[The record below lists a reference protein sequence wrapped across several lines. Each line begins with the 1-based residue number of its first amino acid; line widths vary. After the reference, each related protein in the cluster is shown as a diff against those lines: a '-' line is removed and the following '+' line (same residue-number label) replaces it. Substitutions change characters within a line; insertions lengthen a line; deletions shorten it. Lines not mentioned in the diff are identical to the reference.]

1 MSNDE
6 LRTNGENQN
15 RLVTNSPSF
24 ELRHSD
30 FVISMTSRFRFGILA
45 LTWLVTSTHT
55 AAKPTPAAS
64 EHTNRLAHEKSP
76 YLLQHAHNPV
86 DWYPWGE
93 EAFAKARRENKPI
106 FLSVGYSTCHWC
118 HVMAHESFESEE
130 VGAIMN
136 REFVNI
142 KVDRE
147 ERPDVD
153 RVYMTFVQATT
164 GGGGW
169 PMSVWLTPDLKP
181 FVGGTYFPPEDRYG
195 QPGFKKVLERIATAW
210 KENHEKIVEQGG
222 KIVTALRESQAGA
235 PSERK
240 IDAKILDAAYEQIAR
255 SYDPKEGG
263 FGNAPKFPRPVTL
276 NFLFRFYAR
285 DPKSE
290 IGKHALEMDLLTLR
304 KMAAGGMHD
313 HIGGGFHRYSVD
325 RYWQVPH
332 FEKMLY
338 DQAQLAAAYLDAF
351 QITQDRQYQSVAR
364 DILEYV
370 ARDMTSKGGGFF
382 SAEDADS
389 PVPVPTGRD
398 DRRGESA
405 GPTEVAAH
413 PDASGLQKSAEGAFY
428 VRTKKEIDSA
438 LGEAAEIFN
447 FHYGVQSHGN
457 APEGSDPQDEFRGKN
472 ILIQRHT
479 VAETAQHFRKPEEA
493 VRDLLKQS
501 RQKLFAIRDKRPR
514 PHLDD
519 KIIAAWN
526 GLMISAYARG
536 AQVLDEPRYLEIAA
550 RGANFI
556 RKQLWDASRKILYRN
571 YREGRSD
578 IEGFADDYA
587 FVIQGLF
594 DLYEASFDVEWL
606 KLAVELQETQDRLF
620 LDEKQGGYFSTSGK
634 DESVVL
640 RMKDDNDSAE
650 PAASSVAALNLL
662 RLSQFRDDPAAAGAE
677 RARKT
682 IDAFAATLSHF
693 PSAMPQMLVAIDYSL
708 SKPRQ
713 IVIAGK
719 KDEPETKALL
729 KEVHRHFLPKTILFL
744 ADGAEGQKY
753 LAEKN
758 EAIRAMSMVEGKPA
772 AYVCENFT
780 CKAPVTDPKTLSELL
795 SNN

>member
-1 MSNDE
+1 
-6 LRTNGENQN
+6 
-15 RLVTNSPSF
+15 
-24 ELRHSD
+24 
-30 FVISMTSRFRFGILA
+30 MTSRFRFGFLA
-45 LTWLVTSTHT
+45 LTWLVTSSDNL
-55 AAKPTPAAS
+55 AEPTPARP

-93 EAFAKARRENKPI
+93 EAFAKARSENKPI
-106 FLSVGYSTCHWC
+106 FLSIGYSTCHWC
-118 HVMAHESFESEE
+118 HVMAHESFENED
-130 VGAIMN
+130 VAAFMN

-195 QPGFKKVLERIATAW
+195 QPAFKTVLERVATAW
-210 KENHEKIVEQGG
+210 KENHDKIVEQGG
-222 KIVTALRESQAGA
+222 KIVAALRESQSTATAEG
-235 PSERK
+235 K
-240 IDAKILDAAYEQIAR
+240 IDAAVLDAAYQQIDR

-276 NFLFRFYAR
+276 NFLTRFYAR
-285 DPKSE
+285 DPKRES
-290 IGKHALEMDLLTLR
+290 GKHALEMTLFTLR

-325 RYWQVPH
+325 RYWHVPH

-338 DQAQLAAAYLDAF
+338 DQAQLVVAYLDAF
-351 QITQDRQYQSVAR
+351 QITRDQKYEAVAR
-364 DILEYV
+364 DILDYV
-370 ARDMTSKGGGFF
+370 ARDMTSKEGGFF

-389 PVPVPTGRD
+389 PVV
-398 DRRGESA
+398 A
-405 GPTEVAAH
+405 GIGNPGHEKT
-413 PDASGLQKSAEGAFY
+413 AEGAFY
-428 VRTKKEIDSA
+428 VWTKKEVGAA
-438 LGEAAEIFN
+438 LGDASEIFD
-447 FHYGVQSHGN
+447 FHYGVQSQGN

-472 ILIQRHT
+472 ILIERHT
-479 VAETAQHFRKPEEA
+479 IAETAKHFGNTGSLSASRTDSSPREPVRSAGVSPADPEHEQA
-493 VRDLLKQS
+493 IRDLLK
-501 RQKLFAIRDKRPR
+501 RCREKLSVIRSKRPR

-536 AQVLDEPRYLEIAA
+536 AQVLDEPRYLEIATRA
-550 RGANFI
+550 AKFL
-556 RKQLWDASRKILYRN
+556 QTDLYDPSRKILYRN
-571 YREGRSD
+571 YRGDRSD
-578 IEGFADDYA
+578 IEAFADDYA
-587 FVIQGLF
+587 FVIQGLL

-606 KLAVELQETQDRLF
+606 KFAVQLQETQDRLF
-620 LDEKQGGYFSTSGK
+620 FDEKNGGYFSTSGK
-634 DESVVL
+634 DESVFL
-640 RMKDDNDSAE
+640 RMKDDNDGAE
-650 PAASSVAALNLL
+650 PSASSIAALNLL
-662 RLSQFRDDPAAAGAE
+662 RLSQFRDDPGAAGAE

-682 IDAFAATLSHF
+682 IDAFTTTLSHF
-693 PSAMPQMLVAIDYSL
+693 PSAMPQMLVALDYSL

-719 KDEPETKALL
+719 KDAPETKALL
-729 KEVHRHFLPKTILFL
+729 KEVHRHFLPKTVLVL

-753 LAEKN
+753 LGEKN
-758 EAIRAMSMVEGKPA
+758 DAIRAMSPIDGKPA

-780 CKAPVTDPKTLSELL
+780 CKAPVTVPKKLAELL
-795 SNN
+795 SK